1 MTDAFT
7 ILVVEDE
14 PDMQMALKI
23 RLESI
28 GFQVIQA
35 LDGLEGFQM
44 AKKHMPNLILLDI
57 MLPKMDGFKVCK
69 MLKLDNKY
77 KQIPVVMLSAKST
90 EQDIETGKKA
100 GAEYFLPKP
109 FRTDELLKIIRELMS
124 RIEM

>member
-1 MTDAFT
+1 MSETYK

-28 GFQVIQA
+28 GFSVLTA
-35 LDGLEGFQM
+35 NDGLEGFM
-44 AKKHMPNLILLDI
+44 MTKTHLPNLLLLDI

-77 KQIPVVMLSAKST
+77 KQIPIVMLSARSS

-100 GAEYFLPKP
+100 GAEYYLTKP
-109 FRTDELLKIIRELMS
+109 FRTDELLKIIRELMT
-124 RIEM
+124 RME